1 MLFDGDRLEKI
12 SRDGSGSGIKF
23 QLSSIFLNVSIPLE
37 WNTATVQVP

>member
-23 QLSSIFLNVSIPLE
+23 QLSDRKSV
-37 WNTATVQVP
+37 V